1 MLLADDDSACRFWPS
16 HCTVKCYNP
25 PPPTPSLSWT
35 GWSQKVLHMITR
47 QPNTPIPVYN
57 NASSY
62 DTMSASRA
70 NSEPWGLGKKK
81 WGGREVERERENGR
95 ETAQVFGPNSGHE
108 THAVPACTLLTVR
121 NDTNSHYKKFPLQ
134 NVPVQLREASGHG
147 NGR

>member
-1 MLLADDDSACRFWPS
+1 
-16 HCTVKCYNP
+16 
-25 PPPTPSLSWT
+25 
-35 GWSQKVLHMITR
+35 MITR